1 MLNLFYKKSTT
12 KNFSGGCGGEV
23 VQGSL
28 KAKFKNQK
36 DGG

>member
-1 MLNLFYKKSTT
+1 MED
-12 KNFSGGCGGEV
+12 FSGGCGGEV

-36 DGG
+36 DGEASFLNKY

>member
-1 MLNLFYKKSTT
+1 ME
-12 KNFSGGCGGEV
+12 NFSEGCGGEV

-36 DGG
+36 DGEDIFLFKY